1 MARGLRT
8 ATFMVTG
15 ERECSAQALRTSMR
29 LLSRVLL
36 AALLLGASA
45 TATLT
50 LSQVP
55 AQAGCGGEC

>member
-1 MARGLRT
+1 
-8 ATFMVTG
+8 MVTG